1 MTSAPKSSW
10 QRLPGRIWRSCN
22 AYAYPRGVRGLRR
35 FLIRFF
41 LRLLVVFAVV
51 LGGLLLFRS
60 HYRPL
65 LRELAETQI
74 KNATS
79 DLTNDALTELL
90 ARDSVAY
97 DRIVYFEKD
106 LNGRITAMKTNIL
119 EVNRMKTEILEI
131 INQEILDWDTAKLG
145 IPIGSLIFPELF
157 AGKGF
162 CIPVHVLSIRNSDA
176 SFESRFQQAGIN
188 QTLHRLMMEV
198 NVDASILVLGQTESF
213 SLTSEVVAA
222 ETVIVGEVPG
232 TFLNT
237 GGIYGTQ
244 TEN

>member
-1 MTSAPKSSW
+1 M
-10 QRLPGRIWRSCN
+10 
-22 AYAYPRGVRGLRR
+22 RR

-90 ARDSVAY
+90 ARDSIAY

-131 INQEILDWDTAKLG
+131 INQEILAWDTAKLG

-213 SLTSEVVAA
+213 SITSEVVAA

>member
-1 MTSAPKSSW
+1 M
-10 QRLPGRIWRSCN
+10 
-22 AYAYPRGVRGLRR
+22 RR

-90 ARDSVAY
+90 ARDTIAY

-131 INQEILDWDTAKLG
+131 INQEILAWDTAKLG

>member
-1 MTSAPKSSW
+1 M
-10 QRLPGRIWRSCN
+10 
-22 AYAYPRGVRGLRR
+22 RR

-90 ARDSVAY
+90 ARDSIAY

-131 INQEILDWDTAKLG
+131 INQEILAWDTAKLG

-176 SFESRFQQAGIN
+176 SFESHFQQAGIN

>member
-1 MTSAPKSSW
+1 M
-10 QRLPGRIWRSCN
+10 
-22 AYAYPRGVRGLRR
+22 RR

-213 SLTSEVVAA
+213 FLTSEVVAA

>member
-1 MTSAPKSSW
+1 M
-10 QRLPGRIWRSCN
+10 
-22 AYAYPRGVRGLRR
+22 RR

-41 LRLLVVFAVV
+41 LRLLVVFAVA

-90 ARDSVAY
+90 ARDSIAY

-131 INQEILDWDTAKLG
+131 INQEILAWDTAKLG

-198 NVDASILVLGQTESF
+198 NVDASILVLGRTESF
-213 SLTSEVVAA
+213 SITSEVVAA

>member
-1 MTSAPKSSW
+1 M
-10 QRLPGRIWRSCN
+10 
-22 AYAYPRGVRGLRR
+22 RR

-90 ARDSVAY
+90 ARDSIAY

-131 INQEILDWDTAKLG
+131 INQEILAWDTAKLG

-198 NVDASILVLGQTESF
+198 NVNASILVLGQTESF

>member
-1 MTSAPKSSW
+1 M
-10 QRLPGRIWRSCN
+10 
-22 AYAYPRGVRGLRR
+22 RR

-90 ARDSVAY
+90 ARDSIAY

-106 LNGRITAMKTNIL
+106 LHGRITAMKTNIL

>member
-1 MTSAPKSSW
+1 M
-10 QRLPGRIWRSCN
+10 
-22 AYAYPRGVRGLRR
+22 RR
-35 FLIRFF
+35 FLIRFL
-41 LRLLVVFAVV
+41 LRLLLVFAVV

-90 ARDSVAY
+90 ARDSIAY

-131 INQEILDWDTAKLG
+131 INQEILAWDTAKLG

-157 AGKGF
+157 AGNGF

-222 ETVIVGEVPG
+222 ETVIVGEVPD

>member
-1 MTSAPKSSW
+1 M
-10 QRLPGRIWRSCN
+10 
-22 AYAYPRGVRGLRR
+22 RR

-60 HYRPL
+60 HYRPF

>member
-1 MTSAPKSSW
+1 M
-10 QRLPGRIWRSCN
+10 
-22 AYAYPRGVRGLRR
+22 RR
-35 FLIRFF
+35 FLIRFL
-41 LRLLVVFAVV
+41 LRLLLVFAVV

-97 DRIVYFEKD
+97 DRIVYLEKD